1 MVVRLNTVS
10 PVARPAQP
18 AGPARAGGGDFASA
32 LRSEF
37 ERQAGVKLSAHAEE
51 RLRSRG
57 IALSAEQAESL
68 RGAVD
73 RAAAKGAGT
82 SLVLMDGLAL
92 IVSVPKRVVITAVDE
107 AGAKEGV
114 FTNIDSAVIARSG
127 E

>member
-1 MVVRLNTVS
+1 
-10 PVARPAQP
+10 
-18 AGPARAGGGDFASA
+18 
-32 LRSEF
+32 
-37 ERQAGVKLSAHAEE
+37 
-51 RLRSRG
+51 
-57 IALSAEQAESL
+57 
-68 RGAVD
+68 VD
-73 RAAAKGAGT
+73 RAAAKGAGS